1 MKKVLSTFLSMRT
14 ANTLLALV
22 ALLCGLSSLLPQGR
36 ELPFY
41 AENYPR
47 AYVLIYRTHFYD
59 VFGSWY
65 FALLIGLLCLSML
78 LCTGRMLLRCLKG
91 LRQTAEE
98 TAALPNAESLEPGQ
112 LEELRRWAASVRCRE
127 EKLGDTYVFRKNRL
141 GYAGLFLLHLSILL
155 TVLFGIFALVLPKVS
170 DLDCRV
176 GESVKLDDGTRI
188 AVDSFRR
195 YDESGK
201 LDYASVVRITL
212 PDGRQSPAQEI
223 KVNYPMS
230 FGGVKVFQWEYGV
243 SGAVIA
249 SPQAQI
255 IAYVDEEIEDE
266 DAARALGEALLKLE
280 NVEAVEFVSRREAYE
295 QLIRQDPSLTE
306 VVDETA
312 FRHRFVLSLK
322 DVERIEE
329 TLAEAETIP
338 GIAKAK
344 ADRYRALDV
353 SPQRI
358 DLREPAFL
366 SGDGLSGLMFL
377 GLYEGHPEGKEE
389 ETRAFYRIQAVSGG
403 LEMPAVDILPG
414 ESLSVGGWDY
424 VFQDP
429 YYPGLRVKQMPF
441 PYANSLLEAAM
452 VLMLLGLF
460 LCFFLQPVLVKADE
474 KGYTVAGPRPER
486 IRLELARRLQK
497 EAEKK

>member
-65 FALLIGLLCLSML
+65 FLLLMGLLCLSML
-78 LCTGRMLLRCLKG
+78 LCTGRMLLRCIRN
-91 LRQTAEE
+91 LRRTAEQD
-98 TAALPNAESLEPGQ
+98 AALPNAESLEPGQ
-112 LEELRRWAASVRCRE
+112 LEELRRWAASRRCRE
-127 EKLGDTYVFRKNRL
+127 EKLGETYVFRKNRL
-141 GYAGLFLLHLSILL
+141 GYWGLPLLHLSILL
-155 TVLFGIFALVLPKVS
+155 TVLFGVFALALPKVT
-170 DLDCRV
+170 DLDCRP
-176 GESVKLDDGTRI
+176 GESVSLDDGTRI
-188 AVDSFRR
+188 AVDSFRMR
-195 YDESGK
+195 DENGK
-201 LDYASVVRITL
+201 LDYASVIRITL
-212 PDGRQSPAQEI
+212 PDGRRSEAQEI

-230 FGGVKVFQWEYGV
+230 FGGVKVFQWTYGV
-243 SGAVIA
+243 SGSVVA
-249 SPQAQI
+249 SFQSRTVAF
-255 IAYVDEEIEDE
+255 VEEGIEDE
-266 DAARALGEALLKLE
+266 EARALGEELLKLE
-280 NVEAVEFVSRREAYE
+280 NVESVEFISRTQAYE
-295 QLIRQDPSLTE
+295 KAIQTNPSLAE
-306 VVDETA
+306 VTDETA
-312 FRHRFVLSLK
+312 FRHRFILHLK
-322 DVERIEE
+322 EEDRTEE
-329 TLAEAETIP
+329 TCKEAEAIP
-338 GIAKAK
+338 GIEKASF
-344 ADRYRALDV
+344 R
-353 SPQRI
+353 SWEGFEQRI
-358 DLREPAFL
+358 DLNEPAFL
-366 SGDGLSGLMFL
+366 SEDGLSGLMFL

-414 ESLSVGGWDY
+414 ESLSIGGWDY

-460 LCFFLQPVLVKADE
+460 LCFFLQPVLLKADE

>member
-1 MKKVLSTFLSMRT
+1 MKKILQTLLSMRF
-14 ANTLLALV
+14 ANTLLAIL

-127 EKLGDTYVFRKNRL
+127 EKLGDAYVFRKNRL

-155 TVLFGIFALVLPKVS
+155 TVLFGVFALVLPKVT

-188 AVDSFRR
+188 AVDSFRL

-230 FGGVKVFQWEYGV
+230 FGGVKVFQWEYGI
-243 SGAVIA
+243 SGAVVA

-266 DAARALGEALLKLE
+266 DAARTLGEALLKLE
-280 NVEAVEFVSRREAYE
+280 NVESVKFVSRREAYE
-295 QLIRQDPSLTE
+295 QMTQRDPSLTE
-306 VVDETA
+306 IADETML
-312 FRHRFVLSLK
+312 RHRFVLSLK
-322 DVERIEE
+322 DTERLVE

-338 GIAKAK
+338 GVAKAK
-344 ADRYRALDV
+344 ADTYAWAFLQ
-353 SPQRI
+353 QRI

-366 SGDGLSGLMFL
+366 SEDGLSGLMFL

-460 LCFFLQPVLVKADE
+460 LCFFLQPVLLKADE